1 MSYGLLFAILVVK
14 FIIGIPG
21 MALNAVGLGYQ
32 SEFKIGDRTVT
43 RPKHFNSKAHKAAFE
58 NVGHYVV
65 NALTRDIMISFRDR
79 DLSQDN
85 FLRPSKV
92 PVEVWH
98 EVLAYFASEG
108 LIMGRWEL
116 RLPPIDRE
124 PKRIWDYDVP
134 FWDADGAEFAAP
146 KDSVIGGLVP
156 DSAQF
161 MPSLLT
167 EEQKAAL
174 LGTSYALSSTA
185 NLGWQKLEQRC
196 ITLTEGN
203 FDRVYVRDRSLFT
216 KKEIDAGVDKLVGVL
231 AASATLRK

>member
-1 MSYGLLFAILVVK
+1 M
-14 FIIGIPG
+14 
-21 MALNAVGLGYQ
+21 
-32 SEFKIGDRTVT
+32 
-43 RPKHFNSKAHKAAFE
+43 
-58 NVGHYVV
+58 
-65 NALTRDIMISFRDR
+65 
-79 DLSQDN
+79 
-85 FLRPSKV
+85 
-92 PVEVWH
+92 
-98 EVLAYFASEG
+98 
-108 LIMGRWEL
+108 
-116 RLPPIDRE
+116 
-124 PKRIWDYDVP
+124 
-134 FWDADGAEFAAP
+134 
-146 KDSVIGGLVP
+146 P

-185 NLGWQKLEQRC
+185 NLGWQKLEQRF